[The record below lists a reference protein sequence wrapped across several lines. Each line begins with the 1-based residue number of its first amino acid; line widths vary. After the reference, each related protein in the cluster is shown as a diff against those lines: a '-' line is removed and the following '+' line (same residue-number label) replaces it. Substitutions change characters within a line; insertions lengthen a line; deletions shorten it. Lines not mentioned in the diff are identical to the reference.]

1 MLGRG
6 IIKGFFE
13 TARNFCGSYYDR
25 ARLTTVQYPEV
36 KLAPWENAR
45 TFPFLIYDGQDP
57 IAGLRCTAC
66 TICAQECPA
75 HCIEI
80 VKDTAKRADYLG
92 KMQLQPKVFNIDIAV
107 CMGCGICAE
116 VCPFDSIKMDQV
128 YDLVATFYD
137 HRQTLDSVKTGQAHD
152 QPGENHSLV
161 LQLKDLAKSND
172 YFRLLHPTEAAAVDE
187 ARAEEQRKAQ
197 AKKAAATPPVAPATL
212 ATPATSAA
220 AASIAPTMPS
230 AK

>member
-1 MLGRG
+1 MLGGG
-6 IIKGFFE
+6 IIQGFLE
-13 TARNFCGSYYDR
+13 TGRNFCGSYYDP

-45 TFPFLIYDGQDP
+45 TVPFLVYDGADA

-66 TICAQECPA
+66 TICEQECPA

-92 KMQLQPKVFNIDIAV
+92 KMQLQPKVFNIDAMV
-107 CMGCGICAE
+107 CMSCGICAE

-128 YDLVATFYD
+128 YDLAGGK
-137 HRQTLDSVKTGQAHD
+137 R
-152 QPGENHSLV
+152 SLI
-161 LQLKDLAKSND
+161 LTLKDLSKSND
-172 YFRLLHPTEAAAVDE
+172 YFRLIHPTEAALVDA

-197 AKKAAATPPVAPATL
+197 AKKAAQISNLKSEIANPPPASPAAPVSDLKSEISNAPPASPVAA
-212 ATPATSAA
+212 
-220 AASIAPTMPS
+220 
-230 AK
+230 